1 MGTWCRGVEAA
12 QTPPLRRVPWW
23 SLGIPIPS
31 AQGRG
36 RILLPALSAPSLLSQ
51 GLGALGGT
59 GGSSEATSPGPTS
72 ISGGTDPGPHEHNA
86 FTGLEREEEEG
97 REG

>member
-12 QTPPLRRVPWW
+12 QTPSAVSPGGPWA
-23 SLGIPIPS
+23 SPSPAAAPS

-51 GLGALGGT
+51 GLGALGAAP
-59 GGSSEATSPGPTS
+59 EATSPGPTG
-72 ISGGTDPGPHEHNA
+72 IGGGTDPGPQEHNA

>member
-23 SLGIPIPS
+23 SLGIPVPS

-36 RILLPALSAPSLLSQ
+36 RILLPALSAR
-51 GLGALGGT
+51 GWGHWGAPGAAP
-59 GGSSEATSPGPTS
+59 EATSPGPTG
-72 ISGGTDPGPHEHNA
+72 IGGGTDPGPHEHNA